1 MIFGF
6 NIFSICPHR
15 SLGGKNYP
23 RQERFQMKK
32 PTTGRERPESIENRW
47 DILYRDYP
55 EVYEEFSN
63 VPYHP
68 TIYEQLPGIIDLCGK
83 CIADVG
89 AGTGTS
95 SLGLAQSARQVIGIE
110 REAAMLRQAQQ
121 KARREKAARVV
132 FLRGDA
138 LALPLADDSVDLV
151 AGITLAVYPPERYR
165 DFIRE
170 SLRVARGPVVYVGIA
185 PGWYGGD
192 LYEVI
197 ENPYKGII
205 DPEVDRIFIE
215 EFKFAYQD
223 IFSDQEF
230 GTVEQIVRLYGF
242 IFGKKAI
249 EYLQREKKTTIRHK
263 FRVYWRE

>member
-1 MIFGF
+1 M
-6 NIFSICPHR
+6 SQ
-15 SLGGKNYP
+15 L
-23 RQERFQMKK
+23 
-32 PTTGRERPESIENRW
+32 ESIENRW

-55 EVYEEFSN
+55 DVYEAFSN

-68 TIYEQLPGIIDLCGK
+68 SIYEQLPGIIDLRGK

-95 SLGLAQSARQVIGIE
+95 SLALAQSARQVIGIE
-110 REAAMLRQAQQ
+110 HELAMLGQAQQ
-121 KARREKAARVV
+121 KVRGENVI
-132 FLRGDA
+132 FLSGDA

-151 AGITLAVYPPERYR
+151 TGMTLAVYPPEGYR

-170 SLRVARGPVVYVGIA
+170 GLRVAKGSVVYVGIP

-197 ENPYKGII
+197 ENPYKDKVDI
-205 DPEVDRIFIE
+205 EVDRIFIE
-215 EFKFAYQD
+215 EFQFTHQD
-223 IFSDQEF
+223 IFSDQEY
-230 GTVEQIVRLYGF
+230 GTVEQIVSLYGF
-242 IFGKKAI
+242 IFGKKVI
-249 EYLQREKKTTIRHK
+249 EYLKRERKTAIRWK